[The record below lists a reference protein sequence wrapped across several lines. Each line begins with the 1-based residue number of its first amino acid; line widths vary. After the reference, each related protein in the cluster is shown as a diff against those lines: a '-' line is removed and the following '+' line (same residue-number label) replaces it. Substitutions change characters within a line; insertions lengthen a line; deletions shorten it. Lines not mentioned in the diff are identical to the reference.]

1 MSLFALTWP
10 IFIELF
16 LHMFMGS
23 TDTFML
29 SHISDDAVAAVGVAN
44 QLVFFTILIFGFV
57 GTGTAVLVSQC
68 LGAGK
73 IEDARKVSGISITL
87 NLLFGLL
94 VSVLVV
100 IFREE
105 FLYMFNLEQKIF
117 EYADQYLLIVGGT
130 LFFQSILLTVSSILR
145 ANGFTRDAMNV
156 SIIMNLL
163 HLLGN
168 SLFIYGL
175 LGVPEMGVEGVAIS
189 TALSRAIACLIIIR
203 LMYKK
208 LPVTLL
214 KKDYLDFNL
223 DYIKKIF
230 KIGIPAAGEQAI
242 YNTSQMAITAIIAL
256 LGAVAL
262 TTRVYTFNIM
272 SFLMLFS
279 MAVGQGT
286 QIMIGH
292 MAGARDFDGAYKQLL
307 KSLRVSFII
316 TMGIAVLVVL
326 FRHPLMGIF
335 TDDQAIIREGG
346 KLLLLSF
353 LLEPGRTFNLV
364 IINSLRA
371 TGDANYSVKMA
382 LISMWAISVPLSYL
396 LGVHFGIGLSGVWIA
411 FILDEWLR
419 GIAMYF
425 RWKSRIWETK
435 VLATSETSTVAS

>member
-57 GTGTAVLVSQC
+57 GTGTAVLVSQY

-73 IEDARKVSGISITL
+73 NEDATKVSGISITL

-94 VSVLVV
+94 ISILVV
-100 IFREE
+100 VFREE
-105 FLYMFNLEQKIF
+105 FLHMFNLEQEIF
-117 EYADQYLLIVGGT
+117 EYADQYLIIVGGT
-130 LFFQSILLTVSSILR
+130 LFFQSVLLTISSILR
-145 ANGFTRDAMNV
+145 AHGFTREAMNI
-156 SIIMNLL
+156 SIIMNIL
-163 HLLGN
+163 HLVGN

-175 LGVPEMGVEGVAIS
+175 LGIPEMGVVGVAIS
-189 TALSRAIACLIIIR
+189 TALSRAIACLMIIR

-208 LPVTLL
+208 LPLAIR
-214 KKDYLDFNL
+214 KEDYFNFNL
-223 DYIKKIF
+223 DSIKKIL
-230 KIGIPAAGEQAI
+230 KIGVPAAGEQAI

-279 MAVGQGT
+279 LAVGQGT
-286 QIMIGH
+286 QILVGH
-292 MAGARDFDGAYKQLL
+292 MVGARDFDGAYKQLL
-307 KSLRVSFII
+307 KSLKMSFII
-316 TMGIAVLVVL
+316 TMGIAMVVVL
-326 FRHPLMGIF
+326 FRHPLMSIF
-335 TDDQAIIREGG
+335 TDDQTIILEGG

-353 LLEPGRTFNLV
+353 ILEPGRTFNLV

-382 LISMWAISVPLSYL
+382 LISMWGICVPLSYV
-396 LGVHFGIGLSGVWIA
+396 LGVHFNMGLSGVWIA

-435 VLATSETSTVAS
+435 VLATSEPSTVAS